1 MWYHVD
7 MIRLIVVLDNIRST
21 YNVGVI
27 LRAAEG
33 FGAERGSFVGVGDV
47 ASEEQPYCCAL

>member
-1 MWYHVD
+1 MTKMV
-7 MIRLIVVLDNIRST
+7 VVLNNIRSC

-27 LRAAEG
+27 LRTAEG

-47 ASEEQPYCCAL
+47 ASEEQPYCCALQRF